1 MPMTIAAKARDLWNA
16 AEKTFKSWPRSKR
29 IIWGSVG
36 GFVVVLFSLYA
47 SAEYTSR
54 PAFCPT
60 CHYMEPYYESW
71 KAAEAH
77 ADVSCAKCHF
87 PPGIAGTVKGKIEGL
102 VQVVNYL
109 SSSYTRRKPW
119 AEIDDASCMQSGCH
133 DTALEGRVD
142 FNGVVFDHGPH
153 LSGLRRGKQLRCT
166 SCHSQIVQGDHIRVT
181 ETTCFLCH
189 LKEGGEVVPADFA
202 KLSNCTTCHHWDSP
216 DLDPEAELTQFHR
229 NVLDRNIDCKQCHAN
244 TIVGDGFVPHEAC
257 FGCHAEQD
265 RLDQVTNTDLL
276 HSKHIADNKIECVQ
290 CHLQIQHKVQRVDP
304 AIELQCSTC
313 HQGTH
318 REQVMLYTGNIGV
331 GNVAPSPMFEAG
343 IDCSGCHAFHE
354 TALPDTDAGDRIAR
368 AQSCENCHGEGYNR
382 LLGMWSDGARSKLAE
397 FRSNIDKVSAAVRG
411 AGGANRALVDSSIV
425 EARKILHVVEIGK
438 PVHNVTYYD
447 QLIRAG
453 YDRLQEAAKAASR
466 SVSLPE
472 YTVASNV
479 PGSCANCHTGVERRV
494 VDHDGTP
501 FDHGKHVED
510 QGLSCA
516 TCHSNASRHGLVI
529 KSAAQCN
536 ACHHEEKRA
545 AETTCATCH
554 DEVASIYD
562 GSFEGVGTP
571 DIMADADV
579 ACQDCHVSGGKILK
593 PLLSTCADCHD
604 DEYPATG
611 EEWRTEVTG
620 LLAEVQTL
628 LQAVPAGQ
636 RSSAEYQKAQRVA
649 DALTRFGAGG
659 IHNYELSSGLLISSR
674 KALQGMAASR

>member
-1 MPMTIAAKARDLWNA
+1 MNIIAKARDLFNA
-16 AEKTFKSWPRSKR
+16 AQETFTSWPRSKR

-36 GFVVVLFSLYA
+36 GFVVVLLSVYA

-54 PAFCPT
+54 PEFCPT
-60 CHYMEPYYESW
+60 CHYMEPYYDSW
-71 KAAEAH
+71 KSAEAH
-77 ADVSCAKCHF
+77 TDVPCSKCHF

-189 LKEGGEVVPADFA
+189 LKEGGEVEPAEFE
-202 KLSNCTTCHHWDSP
+202 KLSSCQTCHHWDSP
-216 DLDPEAELTQFHR
+216 DLDQTAQLTLFHR
-229 NVLDRNIDCKQCHAN
+229 DVLDRDIACEQCHAN
-244 TIVGDGFVPHEAC
+244 TVVGDGFVPHETC
-257 FGCHAEQD
+257 FGCHSEQD
-265 RLDQVTNTDLL
+265 RLDQITNTELL
-276 HSKHIADNKIECVQ
+276 HSKHISENKIECVQ
-290 CHLQIQHKVQRVDP
+290 CHLQIQHKIQRVDP
-304 AIELQCSTC
+304 AQDLQCSTC

-331 GNVAPSPMFEAG
+331 GVVTPSPMFEAG

-354 TALPDTDAGDRIAR
+354 TALPDTDSGDRIAR

-397 FRSNIDKVSAAVRG
+397 FRNNIDIVSAAVRG
-411 AGGANRALVDSSIV
+411 AGGANRVLVDSSIV

-453 YDRLQEAAKAASR
+453 YDRLRQAATAAGR
-466 SVSLPE
+466 SVSLP
-472 YTVASNV
+472 TFTTTTSI
-479 PGSCANCHTGVERRV
+479 PGDCANCHTGVERSV
-494 VDHDGTP
+494 VDFNGRP
-501 FDHGKHVED
+501 FDHGKHVEG
-510 QGLSCA
+510 QGAACA
-516 TCHSNASRHGLVI
+516 DCHSNATQHGQLV
-529 KSAAQCN
+529 KTQAQCN
-536 ACHHEEKRA
+536 ACHHEAKRVA
-545 AETTCATCH
+545 ATECAECH
-554 DEVASIYD
+554 AEVAAIYD
-562 GSFEGVGTP
+562 GSFEGSGTP

-579 ACQDCHVSGGKILK
+579 SCQDCHLADGKILK
-593 PLLSTCADCHD
+593 PQLSACVDCHD
-604 DEYPATG
+604 EEYAETG
-611 EEWRTEVTG
+611 AEWRTEVTG

-628 LQAVPAGQ
+628 LQAVPASG

-649 DALTRFGAGG
+649 AALTRYGAGG
-659 IHNYELSSGLLISSR
+659 IHNYELSSGLLLSSR
-674 KALQGMAASR
+674 KALQDMEAAR